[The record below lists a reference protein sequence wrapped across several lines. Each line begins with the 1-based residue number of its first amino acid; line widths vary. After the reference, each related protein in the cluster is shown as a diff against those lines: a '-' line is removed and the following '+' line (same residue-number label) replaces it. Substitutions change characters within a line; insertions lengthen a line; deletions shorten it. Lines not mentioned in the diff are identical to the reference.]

1 MNKHFLLLFAFCC
14 LIVAVTSL
22 QCITCQ
28 LRMWKDRCRR
38 GFGVC
43 TAQKDESCMLLKIY
57 EGNILQISYMMCQ
70 KFCED
75 ITFDIRNRTY
85 IHECCNYDNCNFK
98 L

>member
-1 MNKHFLLLFAFCC
+1 PAFAWSHTISV
-14 LIVAVTSL
+14 LSPAVTSL
-22 QCITCQ
+22 QCVTCQ
-28 LRMWKDRCRR
+28 LRMREDRCRR

-43 TAQKDESCMLLKIY
+43 TAQKDEACMLLKIY

-70 KFCED
+70 KFCKD